1 MKTMILVV
9 EDNKAFRIMIKKTLE
24 RAGYKVITAK
34 NGKEGLNSL
43 ENQIPDLII
52 SDIVMPEMDGLT
64 FLKEVRKTY
73 PLIPFTL
80 LTIKSDLKDYS
91 KGYNLGATDYITKP
105 FEMKTL
111 IKKVQKRLNSYKSI
125 QGVIDNK
132 IDTINLAEVSLVD
145 FLHTLEVKKS
155 DCTITIFSKEGNGTF
170 IIENGKV
177 KSSDF
182 ANLKGKDAISRATSL
197 KAGEASII
205 RFND

>member
-1 MKTMILVV
+1 MILVV

-24 RAGYKVITAK
+24 RAGYRVITAK

-52 SDIVMPEMDGLT
+52 SDIIMPEMDGFT
-64 FLKEVRKTY
+64 FLEEVRKTY

-80 LTIKSDLKDYS
+80 LSIKSDLKDYS

-125 QGVIDNK
+125 QAVIDKK
-132 IDTINLAEVSLVD
+132 IDTINLANVSLID
-145 FLHTLEVKKS
+145 FFHTIQVKKF

-170 IIENGKV
+170 IIKNGKV

-182 ANLKGKDAISRATSL
+182 SNLKGMKAISKATSL
-197 KAGEASII
+197 KSGKASII
-205 RFND
+205 RLND

>member
-24 RAGYKVITAK
+24 RAGHKVITAK

-64 FLKEVRKTY
+64 FLKEVRKAY

-170 IIENGKV
+170 IIDNGKV

-197 KAGEASII
+197 KAGKASII

>member
-1 MKTMILVV
+1 MILIV

-24 RAGYKVITAK
+24 RAGYTVLTAK
-34 NGKEGLNSL
+34 NGKEGLNLL
-43 ENQIPDLII
+43 EKQIPDLII
-52 SDIVMPEMDGLT
+52 SDIVMPEMDGFT
-64 FLKEVRKTY
+64 FLKEVRKIY

-125 QGVIDNK
+125 QRLIDNK
-132 IDTINLAEVSLVD
+132 IDTINLTKVSLVD
-145 FLHTLEVKKS
+145 FLHTLQVKKF
-155 DCTITIFSKEGNGTF
+155 DCTITIFTKEGNGTF
-170 IIENGKV
+170 IIKNGKI

-182 ANLKGKDAISRATSL
+182 ANLKGNNAISKATTL
-197 KAGEASII
+197 KSGKASII
-205 RFND
+205 RFNN